1 MKLIHILGSIV
12 LCFIVLCAGGCMQH
26 ISGSL
31 TTQHLEPIRTLEQ
44 LREYQD
50 AGLIPEKVDRIYC
63 SGGTLRLAV
72 YLESTDKVVAVDT
85 NERRSPERSGMKAY
99 LEAHP
104 VFHDLPIGGETSG
117 RDNPELL
124 LSLNPMP
131 QLIIKADT
139 GAGYDPVE
147 LTRRTG
153 VPVLLIPMRGITV
166 GREEFDA
173 GLRLMGAA
181 LGKEERAEAVIEFF
195 DMEIAAIQHRIRQH
209 HTKQA
214 EEPKPL
220 VYIGGVSY
228 NGSHGFNASE
238 AGYPPFD
245 IAGAE
250 SPLKANASDPT
261 LGKRHAILAKEKIL
275 EWNPNILF
283 LDLGTLYLGTSSG
296 LVELQTD
303 SAYRSLT
310 AVQQGKVYTLLP
322 NTFYFVNHDAVLA
335 NAWFVAQTLYP
346 EQFLDI
352 DPKKKAD
359 DIFTFLVGKPV
370 FEQLNAALNH
380 LAFERLMMGLE

>member
-1 MKLIHILGSIV
+1 MRLIHICGSTV
-12 LCFIVLCAGGCMQH
+12 LCFIVVCVSGCMQY
-26 ISGSL
+26 IPGL
-31 TTQHLEPIRTLEQ
+31 QVTQNLEPIRTLEQ
-44 LREYQD
+44 LQEYRH
-50 AGLIPEKVDRIYC
+50 AGLIPEKIDHIYC

-72 YLESTDKVVAVDT
+72 YLECTDKVVAVDT
-85 NERRSPERSGMKAY
+85 NERRSSQRNEMKAY
-99 LEAHP
+99 LAANP
-104 VFHDLPIGGETSG
+104 VFYELPTGGETSG

-124 LSLNPMP
+124 LTLNPMP

-139 GAGYDPVE
+139 GTGYDPTE

-153 VPVLLIPMRGITV
+153 IPVLLIPMRGITV

-173 GLRLMGAA
+173 GLQLMGAA
-181 LGKEERAEAVIEFF
+181 LGKEERAAAVIEFF
-195 DMEIAAIQHRIRQH
+195 TQEIAAIQNRIRQNR
-209 HTKQA
+209 TLQA
-214 EEPKPL
+214 EESKPL
-220 VYIGGVSY
+220 VYVGGVSY

-238 AGYPPFD
+238 ASYPPFD

-250 SPLKANASDPT
+250 SPIKDNASEPT
-261 LGKRHAILAKEKIL
+261 LGKRHTILAKEKIL
-275 EWNPNILF
+275 EWNPDILF

-335 NAWFVAQTLYP
+335 NAWFVAKTLYP
-346 EQFLDI
+346 EQFSDI

-359 DIFTFLVGKPV
+359 DIFMFLVGKPV
-370 FEQLNAALNH
+370 FEQLNTSLDH
-380 LAFERLMMGLE
+380 LAFKRLSVELE